1 MRCRPLLIAG
11 VPLSGYYF
19 KRYRLLLLLY
29 LSGFL
34 VLTEIDDINY

>member
-11 VPLSGYYF
+11 MSVSGNHF

-29 LSGFL
+29 LNGFL
-34 VLTEIDDINY
+34 VLTGLDTIS